1 MNDVDKHK
9 IRNIS
14 GVKGQHL
21 LWNNNLK
28 PLTSTGLT
36 SDVRGSSKLM
46 LKYIKHK
53 VIIIAY

>member
-21 LWNNNLK
+21 LLNNNLK
-28 PLTSTGLT
+28 PLTSTRLT
-36 SDVRGSSKLM
+36 GDVRGSSKLM